1 MLITESKLR
10 LIIKESLQKFTDVP
24 MVPAKWLTRE
34 VLEDVGNA
42 YLDESLPETELGS
55 VVWDMLHEL
64 GIEVSADQ
72 TTTFPLKKFKIE
84 QGSKS
89 HCWIVLDAIESAE
102 ALLKGPADP
111 AGLEVV
117 KKWVADPSE
126 KNRRDVANVIT
137 DLKDDSLRLQHADPE
152 AAAARFEKWS
162 ATISAAYA
170 AAYPQI
176 DGLDYAASA
185 ASDYHDARTR
195 FQVLAALDS
204 VGILPAPNI

>member
-1 MLITESKLR
+1 MKITESKLR
-10 LIIKESLQKFTDVP
+10 QIIRESIHEELFTI
-24 MVPAKWLTRE
+24 PAEWLTRK

-42 YLDESLPETELGS
+42 YLDESESLPETKLGG
-55 VVWDMLHEL
+55 VIWDKLHDL
-64 GIEVSADQ
+64 GIEVSADGSS
-72 TTTFPLKKFKIE
+72 TFPLKFKIE

-137 DLKDDSLRLQHADPE
+137 DLKDDSLGLQHADPE

-195 FQVLAALDS
+195 FRVLNALDS
-204 VGILPAPNI
+204 VGILPAPKV

>member
-1 MLITESKLR
+1 MRITESKLR

-24 MVPAKWLTRE
+24 MVPAECLTRE

-42 YLDESLPETELGS
+42 YLDESLPATDLGG
-55 VVWDMLHEL
+55 VVWDMLHVL

-89 HCWIVLDAIESAE
+89 HCWIVLDAIENAE

-137 DLKDDSLRLQHADPE
+137 DLKDDSL
-152 AAAARFEKWS
+152 
-162 ATISAAYA
+162 
-170 AAYPQI
+170 
-176 DGLDYAASA
+176 GL
-185 ASDYHDARTR
+185 
-195 FQVLAALDS
+195 
-204 VGILPAPNI
+204 